1 MRSKGMRREKKIPE
15 RDKRGNRKDPSLSVK
30 GVVTARICNYCRHHE
45 IGIKTRKGYYPLRP
59 GMKIEVIEG

>member
-1 MRSKGMRREKKIPE
+1 MKREKKIPE

-45 IGIKTRKGYYPLRP
+45 IGSKP
-59 GMKIEVIEG
+59 GRVIIP